1 MRNLI
6 YELDRIELFD
16 EYRCAV
22 ITRTNMLI
30 GKRDDKDFDLQIKDK
45 NYRIV
50 REKSMI
56 PERWISEV
64 LKNVKEKGIKCFQ
77 ELSL

>member
-1 MRNLI
+1 MRNII

-16 EYRCAV
+16 EYRCIV
-22 ITRTNMLI
+22 TTRTNMLI
-30 GKRDDKDFDLQIKDK
+30 GKRDEKDFDLQIHDK

-50 REKSMI
+50 TEKSMT
-56 PERWISEV
+56 PERWIKEV
-64 LKNVKEKGIKCFQ
+64 LKNVKGKGLKCSQ